1 MTLTVPESPTR
12 RRRAVPILI
21 GLTAL
26 SLAACGSSPTA
37 ATSSTQAAGSTS
49 ATAPTTSGSV
59 PAKGVGKDHVS
70 GLITSV
76 TGDTFAV
83 SDKNVTSTVGFT
95 SATKVSEVTPAAV
108 TDVTVGSCVAVRPTR
123 GSSPAPDGSVT
134 AAAISVSA
142 PRDGQ
147 CFAGARQQAGSAA
160 PTAPGA
166 PSGHGGVRGTVAS
179 VSGPPLGVAPP
190 SSGHGGVRGTVA
202 SVSGSTLVVT
212 VAGSTTP
219 TNVTLSGTTIYT
231 KRAAADVQAI
241 AQGTCVIA
249 RGTKDASGTLQASMI
264 GLRPANNGS
273 CPSMNR

>member
-1 MTLTVPESPTR
+1 MTHTVPESPTR

-49 ATAPTTSGSV
+49 TTAPTTQGSA
-59 PAKGVGKDHVS
+59 PAKGGGKDHVS

-76 TGDTFAV
+76 TGGTFAV
-83 SDKNVTSTVGFT
+83 SDNNVTSTVGFT
-95 SATKVSEVTPAAV
+95 SATKVSELSPAAV
-108 TDVTVGSCVAVRPTR
+108 TDVTVGSCVSVRPAR
-123 GSSPAPDGSVT
+123 GSNPAADGSVT
-134 AAAISVSA
+134 AAVISVSA

-147 CFAGARQQAGSAA
+147 CFAGARQQA
-160 PTAPGA
+160 A
-166 PSGHGGVRGTVAS
+166 PSGHGG
-179 VSGPPLGVAPP
+179 L
-190 SSGHGGVRGTVA
+190 RGTVA
-202 SVSGSTLVVT
+202 SVSGSTVVVT
-212 VAGSTTP
+212 VAGSNAP
-219 TNVTLSGTTIYT
+219 TNFTLSGTTTYT

-241 AQGTCVIA
+241 AQGTCVTA

-273 CPSMNR
+273 CPAMNR